1 MTSRRRAL
9 LLVTGILALQVFLAA
24 PAHAATGCIPNPER
38 VTSGFVATIDIPR
51 PSHGQ
56 PGSWYG
62 TYAYAGTRWNTYTYD
77 NITLFCGTPMA
88 QTDTWL
94 GNQLF
99 NVGKA
104 LVAGTNAVWYLLV
117 WGDDSGPVFSNF
129 DKGLPSGAKSIYD
142 NAFIP
147 LLSLVLVLAV
157 VWMLFKTLKGALAHI
172 ATKLLWI
179 LCAFWVAASAY
190 LMPTA
195 YTSFLDT
202 ILTEELREIQGAVL
216 RANGYD
222 ETHGMP
228 ELLYDNVIKKTW
240 LEGEFGASDS
250 PLARDQG
257 PRLLDAQAWT
267 KFDHTENV
275 TQADLDRKR
284 ATFDDVANTV
294 RDTDAEGHFTGEH
307 SGRLGTGL
315 LGMVRGLCFAYFPFM
330 ALVGQLVGMLIL
342 RLVVLG
348 APVLGLAMI
357 VYHRAAPGIARGLGK
372 ALSACILLAVGSTGY
387 LWALPAVLN
396 GVKTP
401 LLQLLIMIVITILA
415 IVLIRP
421 VRQITGMVGGIVQAA
436 GLNYATQPLASS
448 WAFRTWR
455 RHRRWNKRHKQL
467 LHAVGGKH
475 QPSSAPSPQNHEPSA
490 PPPPEAPSGQRRHRP
505 EAGAPQRA
513 TSTRIPMPS
522 ARQHSPAERLGE
534 LGPRVFFHGPRV
546 IYQGPATD
554 PQQQQPKQIPP
565 PPSKPSPQPTVIVTS
580 ADQDAAAPEVRS
592 DPDTEPPIRI
602 PDHAPPN
609 EPTEELI
616 VPSEYEK
623 HAHDNE
629 PAPPRINPS
638 PPVIEIYHPSTDQV
652 LPHPAQDTN
661 SSRPEGED
669 RGDTDADPI

>member
-9 LLVTGILALQVFLAA
+9 LLVAGILALQVLFAA
-24 PAHAATGCIPNPER
+24 PAQAATGCVPNPER
-38 VTSGFVATIDIPR
+38 VTSGLVATIDVPR

-62 TYAYAGTRWNTYTYD
+62 KYAYAGTRWNTYTYD
-77 NITLFCGTPMA
+77 NITLFCGDPMA

-104 LVAGTNAVWYLLV
+104 AVAGANAVWYLLAY
-117 WGDDSGPVFSNF
+117 GDDSGPVFSNF
-129 DKGLPSGAKSIYD
+129 DKGLPSGTKSIYD

-195 YTSFLDT
+195 YTTFLDT

-240 LEGEFGASDS
+240 LEGKFGSADS
-250 PLARDQG
+250 PIAREQG

-267 KFDHTENV
+267 KFDHNENV
-275 TQADLDRKR
+275 SQEDLDRKK
-284 ATFDDVANTV
+284 ATFEDVAAKV
-294 RDTDAEGHFTGEH
+294 RDTDAEAHFTGEH

-315 LGMVRGLCFAYFPFM
+315 LGLVRGLCFAYFPLM
-330 ALVGQLVGMLIL
+330 ALLGQLVGMLIL

-401 LLQLLIMIVITILA
+401 LLQLVIMVVITVLA
-415 IVLIRP
+415 VVLIRP
-421 VRQITGMVGGIVQAA
+421 VRQITGMIGGIVQAA
-436 GLNYATQPLASS
+436 GLNYATHPMASS

-467 LHAVGGKH
+467 LRAVGG
-475 QPSSAPSPQNHEPSA
+475 QPDPSEPRQYSGPSTPPSPSEPV
-490 PPPPEAPSGQRRHRP
+490 PRQRRQRP
-505 EAGAPQRA
+505 EAGAPQTA
-513 TSTRIPMPS
+513 TSTRIPTPPV
-522 ARQHSPAERLGE
+522 RPHGPAVRAGE

-546 IYQGPATD
+546 IYQGPAAT
-554 PQQQQPKQIPP
+554 
-565 PPSKPSPQPTVIVTS
+565 SPQPAPHPAKPAQQPTIVVTP
-580 ADQDAAAPEVRS
+580 ADDGEALPAVGS
-592 DPDTEPPIRI
+592 EPPIHVS
-602 PDHAPPN
+602 HAAPV

-616 VPSEYEK
+616 IPSEYEK
-623 HAHDNE
+623 HTHDNE
-629 PAPPRINPS
+629 RTPPRTHPR
-638 PPVIEIYHPSTDQV
+638 PPVVEIYRPSTDQV
-652 LPHPAQDTN
+652 IPHSTQDTEAPTP
-661 SSRPEGED
+661 SRPELED